1 MEVKS
6 LKLSS
11 VHPSPMNPRKT
22 FDEDAEK
29 AAEVLGITIT
39 KRGKTMLAGFPH
51 HALDTYLPKLVHAG
65 LKVAVCEQLEAP
77 KK

>member
-1 MEVKS
+1 MKKKQPDALLLFRVGDFYE
-6 LKLSS
+6 
-11 VHPSPMNPRKT
+11 T
-22 FDEDAEK
+22 FHEDAEK